1 MDKKK
6 LNERFDYWVKK
17 LRLEDNWDI
26 KLELVED
33 SGFKKTGDFKIDPDD
48 KKAVLLLNAL
58 NPHNLN
64 LEEIIVH
71 ELFHIKLYPLDQVTE
86 TLIESHYEE
95 GSPAHKFAYS
105 QFMGSLEQTVA
116 ELAKCFLLEYGEDKT
131 LTYGRVKSIK
141 GFNALYDDL
150 KSYGYDD

>member
-1 MDKKK
+1 MNKDK
-6 LNERFDYWVKK
+6 LNERFDYWIKK
-17 LRLEDNWDI
+17 LRLKDHWDI
-26 KLELVED
+26 QLELID
-33 SGFKKTGDFKIDPDD
+33 NDDFNKTGDFKIDPDD
-48 KKAVLLLNAL
+48 KKAVLLINKR

-86 TLIESHYEE
+86 TLIESHYDE
-95 GSPAHKFAYS
+95 GTSEHKFVYS

-116 ELAKCFLLEYGEDKT
+116 ELAKCFLLEFGENKT
-131 LTYGRVKSIK
+131 LTYGRVKSTK